1 MNSLSI
7 IYLSYM
13 FIALYML
20 FFFLILF
27 VRNRKE
33 LLNYPV
39 AEKDYSYSIS
49 VLTPAYNEEDSI
61 EDTIKAALSSEYPI
75 KEMIVIDDG
84 SKDKTAEIVKRL
96 MKQYSNLKLLPKENS
111 GKADSLNQGIKIAKG
126 ELIAVVDSDSYP
138 EKDSIKKMVGFFND
152 LKVGAVT
159 CSVLVKHRNTFL
171 EKLQVMEY
179 AIIAWTRKLL
189 GYIDGIWAT
198 PGPLALYRKNVLLE
212 VGGFDRNNITEDIEI
227 TWHIISRGYKIEM
240 CLPARVYS
248 IAPKKLSY
256 FIKQRIRWD
265 IGGLQCI
272 NKYKSLFLKRG
283 ALGLFIIP
291 FFAISIF
298 LGLVGVGVFFYLAI
312 RNLISSFF
320 YTNYTLEAGTS
331 FLALEDLA
339 ITPTI
344 LNFFGIVLFILGLL
358 FTIFSLMSMKEGQ
371 FKGFRNVFNLIF
383 YSIVYLTIYPLILVI
398 AIGKMIKYKIQ
409 HKKIGWGTK

>member
-1 MNSLSI
+1 MKALSI
-7 IYLSYM
+7 IYLGYM

-27 VRNRKE
+27 LRNKKE

-39 AEKDYSYSIS
+39 AEKNYSVS
-49 VLTPAYNEEDSI
+49 VLTPAYNEEDTI
-61 EDTIKAALSSEYPI
+61 EDTINSVLASEYPI

-84 SKDKTAEIVKRL
+84 SKDKTIEIVKRL
-96 MKQYSNLKLLPKENS
+96 MKQYPNLKLLAKENS
-111 GKADSLNQGIKIAKG
+111 GKADSINQGIKIAKG
-126 ELIAVVDSDSYP
+126 ELIAIIDSDSYP
-138 EKDSIKKMVGFFND
+138 DKDSIKKMVGFFND
-152 LKVGAVT
+152 TSVGAVT
-159 CSVLVKHRNTFL
+159 CSVLVKHRNILL

-179 AIIAWTRKLL
+179 ATIAWTRKLL

-198 PGPLALYRKNVLLE
+198 PGPLALYRKSILLDI
-212 VGGFDRNNITEDIEI
+212 GGFDRNNITEDIEI
-227 TWHIISRGYKIEM
+227 TWHIISKGYKIEM

-272 NKYKSLFLKRG
+272 NKYKSLFLKKG

-291 FFAISIF
+291 FFTISIF
-298 LGLVGVGVFFYLAI
+298 LGLAGASIFFYLTLK
-312 RNLISSFF
+312 NMLSSFF
-320 YTNYTLEAGTS
+320 YTNYSLEAGTNL
-331 FLALEDLA
+331 LALESLA

-344 LNFFGIVLFILGLL
+344 LNFFGIVLFVLGFL
-358 FTIFSLMSMKEGQ
+358 FTIFSLTFMKEGQ

-383 YSIVYLTIYPLILVI
+383 YSVVYLTIYPLILVI

-409 HKKIGWGTK
+409 NKKIGWGTK